1 MSQMMTEKKVNS
13 NTMMK
18 KTMKIS
24 LRTQTKTLMLMKLL
38 GFSKLRTF
46 KDNSNSNSSNKEQ
59 HIQIKEEQKVGLD
72 I

>member
-1 MSQMMTEKKVNS
+1 MTEKKVNS